1 MELKRVIGKD
11 SKHAMEMVQQQF
23 GPDALVISSHKVN
36 HRFEMIVA
44 VDIAPDPSLIDVP
57 DHLLLE
63 TPKSQTPRQRFSSVL
78 HGETPVKATTETDR
92 AHEIVEL
99 FKSEMHLLKKE
110 LAQLR
115 SASAWRQELSEDET
129 PIQQSI
135 AQHSIPSA
143 SKMLILEALKGIT
156 DPTEATSKIHDLFGS
171 SLLANDHDPLDL
183 SGVHAFLGLT
193 GSGKT
198 TLIGKLVAQLVD
210 ASKANEV
217 TVISYADDKL
227 GAWNQI
233 QLMCSKFGV
242 KCFRCANPQML
253 ETVLREIPSD
263 HSVLIDTSGLGLDQ
277 THQAIQ
283 AVVPDALMHLVVNA
297 EIARSSCDK
306 LLGTQIAWDSINV
319 AQTTDQPDMWVLI
332 DALSRQQDLQLWLK
346 TTNAELHAPAE
357 LIEVDELLTEATQIF
372 QWSQIMP
379 PEPELAEAESGR
391 QTGEETS
398 TLEYLVGL
406 RADPKDRNVMSAS
419 TRQRP

>member
-1 MELKRVIGKD
+1 MELKRVVGKD
-11 SKHAMEMVQQQF
+11 SKHAMEMVQHQF

-57 DHLLLE
+57 DHQLLE
-63 TPKSQTPRQRFSSVL
+63 APKSQTPRQRFSSVL

-129 PIQQSI
+129 PIQQAI
-135 AQHSIPSA
+135 AQHPIPSA
-143 SKMLILEALKGIT
+143 SKILILEAVKGIA
-156 DPTEATSKIHDLFGS
+156 DPTEATSKIHDLFAS
-171 SLLANDHDPLDL
+171 ALLANDHDPLDL

-198 TLIGKLVAQLVD
+198 TCIGKLVAQLVD
-210 ASKANEV
+210 ASKANDV

-242 KCFRCANPQML
+242 KSFRCANPQML

-277 THQAIQ
+277 THRAIQ

-319 AQTTDQPDMWVLI
+319 AQMTDQPDMWVLI

-357 LIEVDELLTEATQIF
+357 LIEVNELLTEATQIF
-372 QWSQIMP
+372 QWPQSTP
-379 PEPELAEAESGR
+379 PEPEPAEAETGR

-398 TLEYLVGL
+398 TLAFLGGL
-406 RADPKDRNVMSAS
+406 RADPKDRNAMSAS
-419 TRQRP
+419 IRQRP

>member
-1 MELKRVIGKD
+1 
-11 SKHAMEMVQQQF
+11 
-23 GPDALVISSHKVN
+23 
-36 HRFEMIVA
+36 MIC
-44 VDIAPDPSLIDVP
+44 
-57 DHLLLE
+57 
-63 TPKSQTPRQRFSSVL
+63 L
-78 HGETPVKATTETDR
+78 HPA
-92 AHEIVEL
+92 
-99 FKSEMHLLKKE
+99 
-110 LAQLR
+110 
-115 SASAWRQELSEDET
+115 
-129 PIQQSI
+129 
-135 AQHSIPSA
+135 
-143 SKMLILEALKGIT
+143 
-156 DPTEATSKIHDLFGS
+156 
-171 SLLANDHDPLDL
+171 LLANDHDPLDL

-198 TLIGKLVAQLVD
+198 TCIGKLVAQLVD
-210 ASKANEV
+210 ASKANDV

-242 KCFRCANPQML
+242 TSFRCANPQML

-319 AQTTDQPDMWVLI
+319 AQMTDQPDMWVLI

-357 LIEVDELLTEATQIF
+357 LIEVNELLTEATQIF
-372 QWSQIMP
+372 QWPQSTP
-379 PEPELAEAESGR
+379 PEPEPAGAETGR

-398 TLEYLVGL
+398 TLAFLGGL
-406 RADPKDRNVMSAS
+406 RADPKDRNAMSAS
-419 TRQRP
+419 IRQRP

>member
-1 MELKRVIGKD
+1 
-11 SKHAMEMVQQQF
+11 
-23 GPDALVISSHKVN
+23 
-36 HRFEMIVA
+36 
-44 VDIAPDPSLIDVP
+44 
-57 DHLLLE
+57 
-63 TPKSQTPRQRFSSVL
+63 
-78 HGETPVKATTETDR
+78 
-92 AHEIVEL
+92 
-99 FKSEMHLLKKE
+99 
-110 LAQLR
+110 
-115 SASAWRQELSEDET
+115 
-129 PIQQSI
+129 
-135 AQHSIPSA
+135 
-143 SKMLILEALKGIT
+143 
-156 DPTEATSKIHDLFGS
+156 
-171 SLLANDHDPLDL
+171 
-183 SGVHAFLGLT
+183 
-193 GSGKT
+193 
-198 TLIGKLVAQLVD
+198 
-210 ASKANEV
+210 
-217 TVISYADDKL
+217 
-227 GAWNQI
+227 
-233 QLMCSKFGV
+233 
-242 KCFRCANPQML
+242 ML

-319 AQTTDQPDMWVLI
+319 AQMTDQPDMWVLI

-372 QWSQIMP
+372 QWPQITP
-379 PEPELAEAESGR
+379 SEPEPAEAETGR

>member
-23 GPDALVISSHKVN
+23 GSDALVISSQKVN
-36 HRFEMIVA
+36 QRCEMIVA
-44 VDIAPDPSLIDVP
+44 VDIAPDPALIDVP
-57 DHLLLE
+57 DHQLLE

-78 HGETPVKATTETDR
+78 HGEIPTTATMENDR

-115 SASAWRQELSEDET
+115 SASAWRQDLSEDET

-135 AQHSIPSA
+135 TQHSIPSA

-156 DPTEATSKIHDLFGS
+156 DPTEATSKIHDLFAS

-198 TLIGKLVAQLVD
+198 TFIGKLVAQLVD
-210 ASKANEV
+210 ASKVNDV

-242 KCFRCANPQML
+242 KCFRCPNPQML
-253 ETVLREIPSD
+253 ETVLREIPND

-306 LLGTQIAWDSINV
+306 LLETQIAWDSINV
-319 AQTTDQPDMWVLI
+319 AQMTDQPDMWVLI
-332 DALSRQQDLQLWLK
+332 NALSQQQDLQLWLK
-346 TTNAELHAPAE
+346 TTNAELNTPAE
-357 LIEVDELLTEATQIF
+357 LIEVDQLLKEATQIF
-372 QWSQIMP
+372 QWTQITS
-379 PEPELAEAESGR
+379 PEPELEEAESGR

-398 TLEYLVGL
+398 TLDYLAGL
-406 RADPKDRNVMSAS
+406 RADPDDRNLISAS
-419 TRQRP
+419 IRKQP